1 LPFAVSRLPEKNI
14 TSMKMVIITTRVHDS
29 LIEGLR
35 RHGYEVY
42 NNPKITHE
50 ELCSAI
56 QDAEGIVVS
65 TRIKIDREILDKATQ
80 LKWIGRLGSGMELID
95 VKFAEGKGI
104 RCISSPEGNRNA
116 VAEHSLGMLLGLMK
130 KIFSSHLQLK
140 QGIWQREENTGI
152 ELSGKTVGIIGYGN
166 AGSAFASLLKSF
178 NVTVLAY
185 DKYKFGFGGG
195 YIKEA
200 SLEQVWRYSD
210 IISLHVPLT
219 DETFHMADEN
229 FFNSLQQRPFFL
241 NTSRGQVVSLD
252 HIVNALK
259 EKKIAG
265 AGLDVLE
272 NEKLNEYTSRE
283 QERLDWLLEQPNV
296 IITPHIAGYSHEAF
310 YKMGKVLLEKLG
322 LE

>member
-1 LPFAVSRLPEKNI
+1 
-14 TSMKMVIITTRVHDS
+14 MKMVIVTTRVHDS

-42 NNPKITHE
+42 HNPKITYE
-50 ELCSAI
+50 ELCSAMKE
-56 QDAEGIVVS
+56 AEGIVVS
-65 TRIKIDREILDKATQ
+65 TRIKIDREILDKAMQ
-80 LKWIGRLGSGMELID
+80 LKWIARLGSGMELID
-95 VKFAEGKGI
+95 VKFAESKGI

-116 VAEHSLGMLLGLMK
+116 VAEHALGMLLGLMK

-200 SLEQVWRYSD
+200 SLEQVCRYSD

-229 FFNSLQQRPFFL
+229 FFNSLHQRPFFL

-283 QERLDWLLEQPNV
+283 QERLNWLLEQPNV

-310 YKMGKVLLEKLG
+310 YKMGKVLMEKLG